1 MLGIPHGHVDQSIGK
16 NVSAGAPGLIAPTIS
31 VNQPF
36 QDITVDRVKTAFENT
51 PDTEAPAGMNTWF
64 PEWKAFWAGENVTA
78 TIHNIYTL
86 RGAPVRN
93 SLNWS
98 KEINSAIYNFPDM
111 EVLFASHSWPRWG
124 NARITGKSCGLSA
137 TCMRI

>member
-1 MLGIPHGHVDQSIGK
+1 MVMSI
-16 NVSAGAPGLIAPTIS
+16 SRLARMFRPAPGLIAPTIS

-36 QDITVDRVKTAFENT
+36 QDITVDGVKMVFQNT
-51 PDTEAPAGMNTWF
+51 PDTEAPGGMNTWF

-124 NARITGKSCGLSA
+124 NARIMEVL
-137 TCMRI
+137 